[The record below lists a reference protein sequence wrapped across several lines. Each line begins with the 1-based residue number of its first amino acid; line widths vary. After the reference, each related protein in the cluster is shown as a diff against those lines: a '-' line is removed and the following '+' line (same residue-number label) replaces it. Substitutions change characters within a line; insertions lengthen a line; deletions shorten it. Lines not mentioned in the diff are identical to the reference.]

1 MGIDFSLKSIL
12 EDYKILRQ
20 FDSEYA
26 LKVMFMIGRKV
37 TGNQLKN
44 LNLQKNETEFEPL
57 NFCKQ
62 FFLYKLL

>member
-26 LKVMFMIGRKV
+26 LQVMFMIGRKV

-44 LNLQKNETEFEPL
+44 LKLQKNETQYEPL
-57 NFCKQ
+57 K
-62 FFLYKLL
+62 

>member
-37 TGNQLKN
+37 TGNQLKS

-57 NFCKQ
+57 K
-62 FFLYKLL
+62 

>member
-44 LNLQKNETEFEPL
+44 PNLQKNETEFEPL
-57 NFCKQ
+57 K
-62 FFLYKLL
+62 

>member
-20 FDSEYA
+20 FDSECT

-37 TGNQLKN
+37 TGNQLKD
-44 LNLQKNETEFEPL
+44 LKQQKNETEFEPL
-57 NFCKQ
+57 K
-62 FFLYKLL
+62 

>member
-26 LKVMFMIGRKV
+26 LKVMFMMGRKV

-57 NFCKQ
+57 K
-62 FFLYKLL
+62 

>member
-26 LKVMFMIGRKV
+26 LKVMFMIGIKV

-57 NFCKQ
+57 K
-62 FFLYKLL
+62 

>member
-44 LNLQKNETEFEPL
+44 LNLQKNETEFKPL
-57 NFCKQ
+57 K
-62 FFLYKLL
+62 

>member
-37 TGNQLKN
+37 TGNQLKD
-44 LNLQKNETEFEPL
+44 LKQKKNETEFEPL
-57 NFCKQ
+57 K
-62 FFLYKLL
+62 

>member
-44 LNLQKNETEFEPL
+44 LNLQKNETEFEPRE
-57 NFCKQ
+57 
-62 FFLYKLL
+62 

>member
-57 NFCKQ
+57 K
-62 FFLYKLL
+62 

>member
-26 LKVMFMIGRKV
+26 LKVMFIGRKV

-44 LNLQKNETEFEPL
+44 LKLQKNETEFEPL
-57 NFCKQ
+57 K
-62 FFLYKLL
+62 